1 MKEIVRFLD
10 DLPWILKLILALPAF
25 DNVVWGIY
33 RVAKGLQTNNG
44 TMVIVGL
51 LWIFVL
57 GWVGFVIDIYT
68 ILTVK
73 KVTVFA

>member
-10 DLPWILKLILALPAF
+10 DLPWILKLIFALPAF